1 MPPREITMD
10 ERQQSGK
17 SGVRS
22 DSQKHATA
30 NRGGEH
36 TVPPAMPVEGA
47 HGVEREGDHSME
59 KIGGGDKAEP
69 LGRGREGG
77 GKAGE
82 RVE

>member
-1 MPPREITMD
+1 MA

-36 TVPPAMPVEGA
+36 TVPPAMRVEGA
-47 HGVEREGDHSME
+47 HGKERQDGDHSAE
-59 KIGGGDKAEP
+59 RIGGGDKAEP
-69 LGRGREGG
+69 LSRGG
-77 GKAGE
+77 GQAGGQ
-82 RVE
+82 VE